1 MKHLELFKQGFDSTV
16 EEKRKVENGPYVA
29 YSTAGEVV
37 CTEIP
42 QKYIIGTVDG
52 SIAVESLTEN
62 DVLWYGNKGFRGD
75 ITLLKEFTSTGGW
88 NTITLPFTLYTLEGT
103 PFEGSVVQKIVGYT
117 PSNPSSSQFNFEEV
131 TVSKETP
138 MIAGYPYLISVPS
151 DVVNPVFTNVKLE
164 VMNNS
169 ECAQVQIGDFIFKG
183 LVLLEPLDYTKY
195 HVYGFGPNNRVV
207 ELYGTESISGLKL
220 IFLLPK

>member
-1 MKHLELFKQGFDSTV
+1 MKEYLKLFPNGFDETLA
-16 EEKRKVENGPYVA
+16 ERMAVENYPFVGYDNN
-29 YSTAGEVV
+29 TVV
-37 CTEIP
+37 YTDIVK
-42 QKYIIGTVDG
+42 KYITGSIDG
-52 SIAVESLTEN
+52 SVSSNDLTEA
-62 DVLWYGNKGFRGD
+62 DVLWHGNKGLYGD
-75 ITLLKEFTSTGGW
+75 IQLLKGFTSDGF